1 MKNYYYVLVG
11 LFLTLSCSKKDS
23 VDDVIQPV
31 PSPTNKSTLITITK
45 NGKPFG
51 ELIRNQNNQI
61 VEAIWY
67 NVVTVYYPLPS
78 DLAEQVYYYAKKYTF
93 EYNPAGKRVKQMYY
107 IIQSKGEEPK
117 FQYAIGLDYDDQGR
131 LKTYMLEKSSPCST
145 TYKYDIPQQINLIV
159 DCASNFSATMYALE
173 KQIVKEEVFMYKNEP
188 GIQRRYMFTYEYD
201 NTQSGAWS
209 SIWFGSDLYRQAFE
223 MSSSFCKKVRFQ
235 DYVGLGDNEKSLY
248 DATYSYAVEKY
259 NTEGYPETFTVSSS
273 SGKDIYMFTYQS
285 K

>member
-1 MKNYYYVLVG
+1 MCG
-11 LFLTLSCSKKDS
+11 LFLVLSCSKKDS
-23 VDDVIQPV
+23 VDDVA

-61 VEAIWY
+61 VEALWFNII
-67 NVVTVYYPLPS
+67 TAYYPLPS
-78 DLAEQVYYYAKKYTF
+78 NLAEQVYYYAKKYTF
-93 EYNPAGKRVKQMYY
+93 EYDQAGKRIKQMYY

-131 LKTYMLEKSSPCST
+131 LKTYMLEKGSSYPVPCST
-145 TYKYDIPQQINLIV
+145 TYKYDIPQQINLSF
-159 DCASNFSATMYALE
+159 DCASNFSATMYTLE
-173 KQIVKEEVFMYKNEP
+173 NQIVKEEVFMYKNEP
-188 GIQRRYMFTYEYD
+188 GIQRRFVFTYEYD
-201 NTQSGAWS
+201 KTQSGAWLS
-209 SIWFGSDLYRQAFE
+209 VWIGSDLYRQAFE
-223 MSSSFCKKVRFQ
+223 MSSAFCKKVRFQ

-259 NTEGYPETFTVSSS
+259 NTEGYPEIFTASSS
-273 SGKDIYMFTYQS
+273 SGKDIYVFTYQL